1 MEAWRHLVMTFF
13 YGLANILPWFV
24 AGTAAAVVVSLTPFG
39 RALTRFLRE
48 SRSDSA
54 IPREIEEALAALRA
68 DTSEV
73 LERLDFLERALA
85 QRELTPGP
93 PRPALPP
100 VVPGTDSLTGRVRTP
115 V

>member
-1 MEAWRHLVMTFF
+1 MEAWRHMLMTFLF
-13 YGLANILPWFV
+13 GLANILPWFV
-24 AGTAAAVVVSLTPFG
+24 AGTAAVVVVSLTPFG

-48 SRSDSA
+48 SRAAGA
-54 IPREIEEALAALRA
+54 IPPEIEEALAALRT

-85 QRELTPGP
+85 QRDLAPGA

-100 VVPGTDSLTGRVRTP
+100 VARGPDTPPGRVRTP

>member
-1 MEAWRHLVMTFF
+1 MEAWRHLLITFF

-24 AGTAAAVVVSLTPFG
+24 AGTAAVVVVSLTPFG

-48 SRSDSA
+48 SRPDSA
-54 IPREIEEALAALRA
+54 FPREIEEALAALRA

-85 QRELTPGP
+85 QRELAPGV

-100 VVPGTDSLTGRVRTP
+100 VVRGPDMPSGRVRTP